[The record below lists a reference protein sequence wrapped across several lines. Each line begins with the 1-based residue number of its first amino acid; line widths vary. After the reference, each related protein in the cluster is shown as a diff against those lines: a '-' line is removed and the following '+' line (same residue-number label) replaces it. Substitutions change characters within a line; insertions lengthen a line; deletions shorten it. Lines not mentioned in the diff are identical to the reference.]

1 MPGPQSCF
9 FRPCATPPADAEA
22 ASHKLLV
29 RGGFIRQVG
38 AGLWTFLPLGW
49 RVHQKVVQIIRE
61 EINAI
66 GGQEMLEPV
75 LTPAELWE
83 TSGRIGIPIVFKL
96 KDRAGRDFVLP
107 FSHEETM
114 TFHARELQSYKQLPQ
129 LWYHFSTKE
138 RDEPRPRGGLLRVRE
153 FIMKDSYSFDRDEAG
168 LDRSFDAHKGAYERI
183 WERCGLE
190 AYYVEA
196 ESGIMGGRESSGFM
210 APAESGENILV
221 RCENGDYFA
230 DYDAARGIPR
240 APDVPRAAGPAGG
253 GRDAGRGDDRG
264 AGGAS
269 SASTRP
275 RRRRRCRSWSA
286 SGWCWRSIRGD
297 DRLSEEKLVT
307 ALGEAYRPDD
317 GGRDQGGRSAPAAAR
332 SGRSAVTV
340 DVVADEALRE
350 GQFVAGANRDGWH
363 LRGVRR
369 AATTTRSSR
378 TSGRRTPATRARC
391 AAASCIEQ
399 PAIELGHIFKLGTF
413 YSVPFGATF
422 LDEDGEEKP
431 LVMGSY
437 GIGPARTMAAIV
449 EQHHDDKGI
458 QWPAS
463 VAPYDVHIV
472 VLPGLEEHARGG
484 RRRARRGRLRRA
496 ARRPRCACGGEV
508 RGRRSDRLPGARDRR
523 AKGGGR
529 RYGGRSRAREGG
541 RQRGER
547 GRARLDSAREAR
559 LMARKRR
566 FSDDAVRPDDRA
578 ADGRR
583 PAHVPLARG
592 EDEALGGLPEPPRAR
607 QPSGSVGRRDQDAR
621 ACARRR
627 GRALPRVPPARDHRP
642 ARAHAGPDRQAV
654 PALQHVA
661 GTIAATGRGAA
672 WLAR

>member
-1 MPGPQSCF
+1 VIVRASKLFLPTL
-9 FRPCATPPADAEA
+9 RDAPADAEA

-83 TSGRIGIPIVFKL
+83 TSGRIRIPIVFKL
-96 KDRAGRDFVLP
+96 KDRVGRDFVLP

-190 AYYVEA
+190 AHYVVA

-210 APAESGENILV
+210 APAESGENTLV

-240 APDVPRAAGPAGG
+240 APTFPEPLERPEEVETPGVGTIDALAGFLAVDPAATSKAMPVMAGE
-253 GRDAGRGDDRG
+253 RLVLALV
-264 AGGAS
+264 
-269 SASTRP
+269 
-275 RRRRRCRSWSA
+275 
-286 SGWCWRSIRGD
+286 RGD

-307 ALGEAYRPDD
+307 ALGEAYRPATEDEIKATFGA
-317 GGRDQGGRSAPAAAR
+317 GGGSIGPV
-332 SGRSAVTV
+332 AVTV
-340 DVVADEALRE
+340 DVLADETLRE
-350 GQFVAGANRDGWH
+350 GQYVAGANRDGWH
-363 LRGVRR
+363 LRGVE
-369 AATTTRSSR
+369 A
-378 TSGRRTPATRARC
+378 GRDYNPQFADIRQANAGDACPVC
-391 AAASCIEQ
+391 GGKLLEQ
-399 PAIELGHIFKLGTF
+399 TAIELGHIFKLGTF
-413 YSVPFGATF
+413 YSIPFAATF

-449 EQHHDDKGI
+449 EQHHDDNGI
-458 QWPAS
+458 AWPQS

-472 VLPGLEEHARGG
+472 VLAGMESHADEAAAALDEAGFDVLLDDRDARAGEKFADADLIGCPFRVTVG
-484 RRRARRGRLRRA
+484 RKAAEDGTVDLR
-496 ARRPRCACGGEV
+496 E
-508 RGRRSDRLPGARDRR
+508 R
-523 AKGGGR
+523 AKG
-529 RYGGRSRAREGG
+529 E
-541 RQRGER
+541 
-547 GRARLDSAREAR
+547 
-559 LMARKRR
+559 
-566 FSDDAVRPDDRA
+566 DDAVKVSDLVSA
-578 ADGRR
+578 
-583 PAHVPLARG
+583 VRG
-592 EDEALGGLPEPPRAR
+592 KL
-607 QPSGSVGRRDQDAR
+607 S
-621 ACARRR
+621 
-627 GRALPRVPPARDHRP
+627 
-642 ARAHAGPDRQAV
+642 
-654 PALQHVA
+654 
-661 GTIAATGRGAA
+661 
-672 WLAR
+672 